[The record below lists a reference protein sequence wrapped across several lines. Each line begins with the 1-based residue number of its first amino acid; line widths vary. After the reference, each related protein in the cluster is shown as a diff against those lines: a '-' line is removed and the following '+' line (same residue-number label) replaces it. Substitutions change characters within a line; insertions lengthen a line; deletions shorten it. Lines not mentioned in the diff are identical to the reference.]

1 MQMKNL
7 LVAIL
12 SIVYIITSTGVI
24 VHVHYCMGE
33 ISDWG
38 FGGNSNNTCRKCGM
52 KEIDGKDNGC
62 CKDKVK
68 LVKNNAD
75 QKNVKY
81 VIQMGHLIAVEMP
94 VSYIEIPPINF
105 SSATKKNSVS
115 YGLLRNNDVAVYIRN
130 CVFLI

>member
-1 MQMKNL
+1 MKNF

-12 SIVYIITSTGVI
+12 AIVYITTSTGVN

-33 ISDWG
+33 ISDYG
-38 FGGNSNNTCRKCGM
+38 IGGNSNNTCDKCGM
-52 KEIDGKDNGC
+52 KEIDGKGNGC

-75 QKNVKY
+75 QKNAKSI
-81 VIQMGHLIAVEMP
+81 IQMGDLKAVEVP
-94 VSYIEIPPINF
+94 ASYIEIPPINF
-105 SSATKKNSVS
+105 SSASKKASGS
-115 YGLLRNNDVAVYIRN
+115 HAHIRSFGVAVYIRY

>member
-1 MQMKNL
+1 MKNL

-12 SIVYIITSTGVI
+12 SIVYITTSTGAI

-75 QKNVKY
+75 QKNAKS
-81 VIQMGHLIAVEMP
+81 VIQMGHLIAVEMH
-94 VSYIEIPPINF
+94 VSYIKMPPIDF
-105 SSATKKNSVS
+105 SFVTEENPVCHSPPRSV
-115 YGLLRNNDVAVYIRN
+115 GVAVYIRN